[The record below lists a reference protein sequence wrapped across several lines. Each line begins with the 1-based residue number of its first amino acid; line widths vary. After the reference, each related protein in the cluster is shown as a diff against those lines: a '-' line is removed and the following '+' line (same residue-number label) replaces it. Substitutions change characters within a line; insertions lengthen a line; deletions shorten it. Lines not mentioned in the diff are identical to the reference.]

1 MALPSD
7 EMGADSRLAVTFY
20 KRSMKQ
26 DDESMAAGRP
36 IFKEFDFVRIC
47 VPGDSLTEID
57 TYAHDEHKA
66 RFPRQWAHYQN
77 QVAGQEDV
85 VGTPLDQWPQVTRSQ
100 AEELRGL
107 KFQTVESIADCSDQ
121 QLQRIGMVAGMSPHN
136 FRLKAKAFLNLA
148 NDSAEV
154 AQRESELQALKEEN
168 AKIKAETDAKLS
180 KMQEHQEYQ
189 GGFEF
194 DRHRLPRL
202 RPGRDR
208 AEAKPARAFLR
219 L

>member
-1 MALPSD
+1 MAIESD
-7 EMGADSRLAVTFY
+7 IQGADSRLAVQFY
-20 KRSMKQ
+20 KKSMKQ
-26 DDESMAAGRP
+26 EDASNEAGRP
-36 IFKEFDFVRIC
+36 IFKEFDFVRIMI
-47 VPGDSLTEID
+47 PGDNLTEID
-57 TYAHDEHKA
+57 TYAQESHKQ

-77 QVAGQEDV
+77 QTAGHEDI

-107 KFQTVESIADCSDQ
+107 KFYTVEAIADCSDQ

-180 KMQEHQEYQ
+180 KMQEQMEA
-189 GGFEF
+189 
-194 DRHRLPRL
+194 LL
-202 RPGRDR
+202 AAV
-208 AEAKPARAFLR
+208 AEKTPKSRKPKVVEA
-219 L
+219 

>member
-1 MALPSD
+1 MAIESD
-7 EMGADSRLAVTFY
+7 IQDADARLAVQFY
-20 KRSMKQ
+20 KKSMRQ
-26 DDESMAAGRP
+26 EDASIEAGRP
-36 IFKEFDFVRIC
+36 IFKEFDFVRIMI
-47 VPGDSLTEID
+47 PGDNLTEID
-57 TYAHDEHKA
+57 TYAQESHKQ

-85 VGTPLDQWPQVTRSQ
+85 VGTPLDQWPLITRSQ

-107 KFQTVESIADCSDQ
+107 KFHTVESIAECSDQ

-148 NDSAEV
+148 NESAEV

-180 KMQEHQEYQ
+180 KMQEQMEALLAAVAKPKT
-189 GGFEF
+189 
-194 DRHRLPRL
+194 RKPKV
-202 RPGRDR
+202 
-208 AEAKPARAFLR
+208 AEA
-219 L
+219 

>member
-1 MALPSD
+1 MAIESD
-7 EMGADSRLAVTFY
+7 IQGADSRLAVQFY
-20 KRSMKQ
+20 KKSMKQ
-26 DDESMAAGRP
+26 EDASAEAGRP
-36 IFKEFDFVRIC
+36 IFKEFDFVRIMI
-47 VPGDSLTEID
+47 PGDNLTEID
-57 TYAHDEHKA
+57 TYAQESHKQ

-77 QVAGQEDV
+77 QVAGHEDI

-107 KFQTVESIADCSDQ
+107 KFYTVEAIADCSDQ

-168 AKIKAETDAKLS
+168 AKIKAETDAKLAA
-180 KMQEHQEYQ
+180 MQEQMSA
-189 GGFEF
+189 
-194 DRHRLPRL
+194 LL
-202 RPGRDR
+202 AAV
-208 AEAKPARAFLR
+208 AEKTPKTRKPKVVEA
-219 L
+219 